1 MVIKNT
7 REAKL
12 LKKHHMKCTFQTEP
26 FPHTEYETKRPK
38 STIYNLWDDL
48 INFLAN
54 KYLDPSEWGWV
65 FKGLRKYSYK
75 LETTLDRRLERRRKG
90 RAHLGRKDPYIGG
103 QTAENY
109 LLRQFERAAHHFVG
123 SSLLPDNRDNRLE
136 WLALMRHY
144 GAPTRL
150 LDFTRSPYVA
160 CFFALEETD
169 IRKGKKCAIW
179 AIHTDWLIN
188 GGVSQ
193 ISKQIAYYHDLNK
206 SNLLNSKF
214 IVEHF
219 NSLFVNNSV
228 PMVLPI
234 EPPRSNARLLAQQ
247 GLFLCPGAPD
257 RSFDKNLSSY
267 ADDIENMQKHVHK
280 IKIEGHIFA
289 EAMSELSYLNISR
302 ATLFPD
308 LEGFGTSLAHKLE
321 EKSSDEIETLR

>member
-7 REAKL
+7 MEAKL
-12 LKKHHMKCTFQTEP
+12 LKDCHMKCTPQTKP

-54 KYLDPSEWGWV
+54 KYLDPNEWGWV
-65 FKGLRKYSYK
+65 FRGLTKYSYELK
-75 LETTLDRRLERRRKG
+75 STLDRRLERRSKG
-90 RAHLGRKDPYIGG
+90 RAHLGRRGPYIGR

-109 LLRQFERAAHHFVG
+109 LLHQFKRAAHHFVG
-123 SSLLPDNRDNRLE
+123 SSLLPDIRDNRLE

-169 IRKGKKCAIW
+169 IDKGKKCAIW
-179 AIHTDWLIN
+179 AIHTDWLIKA
-188 GGVSQ
+188 SLPRIPQ
-193 ISKQIAYYHDLNK
+193 QIAGQAGLKLSDLLDSEVIAK
-206 SNLLNSKF
+206 
-214 IVEHF
+214 HF
-219 NSLFVNNSV
+219 DSLFVNNSV
-228 PMVLPI
+228 PMILPI
-234 EPPRSNARLLAQQ
+234 EPPRSNARLLVQQ
-247 GLFLCPGAPD
+247 GLFLCPAALD

-267 ADDIENMQKHVHK
+267 KDDKVNMQEYVHK
-280 IKIEGHIFA
+280 IKIEGRIFA
-289 EAMSELSYLNISR
+289 EAMSELSYMNISR
-302 ATLFPD
+302 ASLFPD

-321 EKSSDEIETLR
+321 DKSSDEIEKLR